1 MLGAEISRNRYGE
14 FLVARQWYS
23 SPQKSRPDTE
33 VLRLLLSA
41 RSEPTEWELQ
51 HVIDPEKWLFLD
63 TETTGLAGG
72 TGTYAFL
79 IGLAWWESGG
89 IRIEQL
95 FMRDHDE
102 EHSILLELADR
113 LEERPV
119 LVTFNGKCFD
129 WPLLQNRFRMTRQ
142 IDPPSFAAHLDLLH
156 PARQLCRLQVGS
168 VRLADLEQH
177 VLGAES
183 LGWSRRNDIDSSR
196 IPEFY
201 FEFLR
206 GVAIDGIT
214 GVFQHNRMDLRE
226 LAAIAGRICEL
237 LSEPE
242 RGEPSPLELY
252 GISRLLNLPGECSKA
267 RRVYERCLGTKL
279 PEPIARRAKHEAAR
293 LAKRERDFDRAIELW
308 DELARSPEPSLEAL
322 EQLAIYC
329 ERRARD
335 YGEAGR
341 LSRLALAEVGRA
353 CRMGLIIPK
362 HHERLSTRIKRR
374 LTRLDRS

>member
-1 MLGAEISRNRYGE
+1 
-14 FLVARQWYS
+14 
-23 SPQKSRPDTE
+23 
-33 VLRLLLSA
+33 
-41 RSEPTEWELQ
+41 
-51 HVIDPEKWLFLD
+51 
-63 TETTGLAGG
+63 
-72 TGTYAFL
+72 
-79 IGLAWWESGG
+79 
-89 IRIEQL
+89 
-95 FMRDHDE
+95 MRDHDE

-156 PARQLCRLQVGS
+156 PARQLWRLQVGS

-206 GVAIDGIT
+206 GIAIDGIT
-214 GVFQHNRMDLRE
+214 GVFQHNRMDLRG
-226 LAAIAGRICEL
+226 LAALAGRIFQL

-242 RGEPSPLELY
+242 RGERSPLELY
-252 GISRLLNLPGECSKA
+252 GISRLLNLRAECSKA

-279 PEPIARRAKHEAAR
+279 PEPIARRAKHEAAK

-322 EQLAIYC
+322 EQLAIYY

-341 LSRLALAEVGRA
+341 LSGLALAELGRA
-353 CRMGLIIPK
+353 CRMGLITPK

-374 LTRLDRS
+374 LTRLEPKLTRAGVTSHSLLRNCR